1 MSLELKNKRV
11 YIHTLGCKVNQYES
25 DAMMQSL
32 IDEGCVRGSLEEGAD
47 IYIINTCSVTNIAD
61 RKSRQ
66 MIHRMRKLSP
76 NSIIAATGCY
86 VQATG
91 NELVDNG
98 TCDLIIGNNRKKDTA
113 RILSEYIVNK
123 STTDNY
129 IDINADPDF
138 ENLSIAF
145 PENHTRAYIK
155 IQDGC
160 NNFCTYCIIPY
171 VRGRIR
177 SRKLSNIIEEA
188 ALLADNGVKELVL
201 TGINVSSYRDDSYEA
216 DDTSDK
222 DHYDLADVI
231 SEVAKI
237 DGIERIR
244 MSSVEPRV
252 ITDRFL
258 DVVVNTPKFCPH
270 FHLSLQSA
278 SNNTLKAMNRHY
290 TIEEYMDTVER
301 LRSVYDRPAITTDVI
316 VGFPG
321 ETEEDFEDTFNNLSK
336 LSLYEIHTFKY
347 SRRKGTVADK
357 MPNQVEEQIKN
368 ERSEK
373 ILSLTAAQKKSY
385 EDSFKNEKDTILI
398 EEIIEKDGIKYYRGH
413 TTRYILVDVPVTSVS
428 SESDENKLINT
439 LLEISLLDQAHH
451 IR

>member
-188 ALLADNGVKELVL
+188 ALLAENGVKELVL

-301 LRSVYDRPAITTDVI
+301 LRTVYDRPAITTDVI

-385 EDSFKNEKDTILI
+385 EDSFKNEKDSILI

-439 LLEISLLDQAHH
+439 LLEISL
-451 IR
+451 

>member
-160 NNFCTYCIIPY
+160 NNFCTYCIIPH

-216 DDTSDK
+216 DDLSDK

-258 DVVVNTPKFCPH
+258 NVVVNTPKFCPH

-368 ERSEK
+368 DRSEK

-385 EDSFKNEKDTILI
+385 EDSFKNEKDNILI

-428 SESDENKLINT
+428 SESDEKKLINT
-439 LLEISLLDQAHH
+439 LLEISL
-451 IR
+451 

>member
-188 ALLADNGVKELVL
+188 SLLADNGVKELVL

-398 EEIIEKDGIKYYRGH
+398 EENKEKDGIKYYRGH

-439 LLEISLLDQAHH
+439 LLEISL
-451 IR
+451 

>member
-290 TIEEYMDTVER
+290 TIEEYMDTVEK

-385 EDSFKNEKDTILI
+385 EDSFKKEKDTILI

-439 LLEISLLDQAHH
+439 LL
-451 IR
+451 

>member
-91 NELVDNG
+91 NKLVDNG

-188 ALLADNGVKELVL
+188 ALLAENGVKELVL

-439 LLEISLLDQAHH
+439 LLEISL
-451 IR
+451 

>member
-188 ALLADNGVKELVL
+188 VLLADNGVKELVL

-237 DGIERIR
+237 DGIKRIR

-258 DVVVNTPKFCPH
+258 NVVVNTPKFCPH

-321 ETEEDFEDTFNNLSK
+321 ETDEDFEDTFNNLSK
-336 LSLYEIHTFKY
+336 LNLYEIHTFKY

-385 EDSFKNEKDTILI
+385 EDSFKNEKDNILI

-428 SESDENKLINT
+428 SESDEKKLINT
-439 LLEISLLDQAHH
+439 LLEISL
-451 IR
+451 

>member
-1 MSLELKNKRV
+1 MSSELKNKRV

-91 NELVDNG
+91 TELVDNG

-188 ALLADNGVKELVL
+188 ALLAENGVKELVL

-385 EDSFKNEKDTILI
+385 EDSFKNEKDSILI

-428 SESDENKLINT
+428 SESDEDKLINT
-439 LLEISLLDQAHH
+439 LLEISL
-451 IR
+451 

>member
-188 ALLADNGVKELVL
+188 ALLAENGVKELVL

-357 MPNQVEEQIKN
+357 MPNQIEEQIKN

-439 LLEISLLDQAHH
+439 LLEISL
-451 IR
+451 

>member
-138 ENLSIAF
+138 ENLSITF

-357 MPNQVEEQIKN
+357 MPNQVKEQIKN

-398 EEIIEKDGIKYYRGH
+398 EEIIEKDGIRYYRGH

-439 LLEISLLDQAHH
+439 LLEISL
-451 IR
+451 

>member
-258 DVVVNTPKFCPH
+258 NVVVNTPKFCPH

-439 LLEISLLDQAHH
+439 LLEISL
-451 IR
+451 

>member
-216 DDTSDK
+216 DDPSDK

-398 EEIIEKDGIKYYRGH
+398 EEIIEKNGIKYYRGH

-439 LLEISLLDQAHH
+439 LLEISL
-451 IR
+451 

>member
-413 TTRYILVDVPVTSVS
+413 TSRYILVDVPVTSVS

-439 LLEISLLDQAHH
+439 LLEISL
-451 IR
+451 

>member
-385 EDSFKNEKDTILI
+385 EDSFKNEKDSILI

-428 SESDENKLINT
+428 SESDEDKLINT
-439 LLEISLLDQAHH
+439 LLEISL
-451 IR
+451 

>member
-76 NSIIAATGCY
+76 NSIIVATGCY

-201 TGINVSSYRDDSYEA
+201 TGINVSSYRDNSYEA

-237 DGIERIR
+237 GGIERIR

-336 LSLYEIHTFKY
+336 LNLYEIHTFKY

-439 LLEISLLDQAHH
+439 LLEISL
-451 IR
+451 

>member
-290 TIEEYMDTVER
+290 TIEEYMDTVEK

-385 EDSFKNEKDTILI
+385 EDSFKKEKDTILI

-439 LLEISLLDQAHH
+439 LLEISL
-451 IR
+451 

>member
-385 EDSFKNEKDTILI
+385 EDSFKNEKDNILI

-439 LLEISLLDQAHH
+439 LLEISL
-451 IR
+451 

>member
-216 DDTSDK
+216 DETSDK

-385 EDSFKNEKDTILI
+385 EDSFKNEKDNILI

-439 LLEISLLDQAHH
+439 LLEISL
-451 IR
+451 

>member
-357 MPNQVEEQIKN
+357 MPNQIEEQIKN

-439 LLEISLLDQAHH
+439 LLEISL
-451 IR
+451 

>member
-321 ETEEDFEDTFNNLSK
+321 ETEQDFEDTFNNLSK

-385 EDSFKNEKDTILI
+385 EDSFKNEKDNILI

-428 SESDENKLINT
+428 SESDEKKLINT
-439 LLEISLLDQAHH
+439 LLEISL
-451 IR
+451 

>member
-188 ALLADNGVKELVL
+188 SLLADNGVKELVL

-439 LLEISLLDQAHH
+439 LLEISL
-451 IR
+451 

>member
-98 TCDLIIGNNRKKDTA
+98 TCDFIIGNNRKKDTA

-188 ALLADNGVKELVL
+188 ALLADNGVKEMVL

-413 TTRYILVDVPVTSVS
+413 TTRYILVDVPVTSVPS
-428 SESDENKLINT
+428 DSDENKLINT
-439 LLEISLLDQAHH
+439 LLEISL
-451 IR
+451 

>member
-188 ALLADNGVKELVL
+188 TILADNGVKELVL

-439 LLEISLLDQAHH
+439 LLEISL
-451 IR
+451 

>member
-428 SESDENKLINT
+428 SESDEKKLINT
-439 LLEISLLDQAHH
+439 LLEISL
-451 IR
+451 

>member
-188 ALLADNGVKELVL
+188 SLLADNGVKELVL

-258 DVVVNTPKFCPH
+258 DVVANTPKFCPH

-439 LLEISLLDQAHH
+439 LLEISL
-451 IR
+451 

>member
-188 ALLADNGVKELVL
+188 ALLAENGVKELVL

-301 LRSVYDRPAITTDVI
+301 LRTVYDRPAITTDVI

-385 EDSFKNEKDTILI
+385 EDSFKNEKDSILI

-428 SESDENKLINT
+428 SESDEDKLINT
-439 LLEISLLDQAHH
+439 LLEISL
-451 IR
+451 

>member
-66 MIHRMRKLSP
+66 MIHRMRKLCP

-368 ERSEK
+368 ERSDK

-398 EEIIEKDGIKYYRGH
+398 EEIIEKDSIKYYRGH

-439 LLEISLLDQAHH
+439 LLEISL
-451 IR
+451 

>member
-368 ERSEK
+368 KRSEK

-398 EEIIEKDGIKYYRGH
+398 EEIIEKNGIKYYRGH

-439 LLEISLLDQAHH
+439 LLEISL
-451 IR
+451 